1 MVNTTAVVTRQ
12 QRPAAMLHAHHIP
25 ARPLLMG
32 VLNITPDSFSD
43 GGLLYRDGAVQ
54 IAAVLQ
60 RAQEQVDAG
69 ADILD
74 VGGESTRPGAE
85 AVSDE
90 MEIARVVPV
99 IAALAERFAVQISV
113 DTSSPRVMR
122 EAAQAGASII
132 NDVRALTRPGAVAAA
147 VDSGLR
153 VCLMHM
159 RGEPAT
165 MQVDPGYTDVVAEV
179 KAFLSE
185 RVAACLAA
193 GIAREHLMVDPGFGF
208 GKSLQHN
215 LQLFRAL
222 PELVAQG
229 LPVVVGVSRKS
240 MIGNIL
246 QRPVD
251 ERLQGSVSLALL
263 AAQSGVSVLRVHDV
277 GATMDALRILEAVR
291 GND

>member
-1 MVNTTAVVTRQ
+1 
-12 QRPAAMLHAHHIP
+12 
-25 ARPLLMG
+25 MG

-43 GGLLYRDGAVQ
+43 GGELYRDGAVQ
-54 IAAVLQ
+54 IDAVVQ
-60 RAQEQVDAG
+60 RAQELVDAG

-74 VGGESTRPGAE
+74 VGGESTRPGAA

-90 MEIARVVPV
+90 IELTRVIPV
-99 IAALAERFAVQISV
+99 ITALARRFAVQISV
-113 DTSSPRVMR
+113 DTSSPQVMR

-147 VDSGLR
+147 VDSKLR

-165 MQVDPGYTDVVAEV
+165 MQVAPGYADVVAEV

-185 RVAACLAA
+185 RIAACVAA
-193 GIAREHLMVDPGFGF
+193 GIPREHLMIDPGFGF

-246 QRPVD
+246 QRAVD
-251 ERLQGSVSLALL
+251 ARLQGSVSLALL
-263 AAQSGVSVLRVHDV
+263 AAQAGVRVLRVHDV
-277 GATMDALRILEAVR
+277 GATMDALRILEAVQ
-291 GND
+291 GNDP

>member
-1 MVNTTAVVTRQ
+1 
-12 QRPAAMLHAHHIP
+12 MLHAHHIS

-43 GGLLYRDGAVQ
+43 GGVLYRDGAVQ

-60 RAQEQVDAG
+60 CAQEQIDAG

-90 MEIARVVPV
+90 IEVARVIPV
-99 IAALAERFAVQISV
+99 IAALAKRFAVQISV
-113 DTSSPRVMR
+113 DTSSPRVIR

-165 MQVDPGYTDVVAEV
+165 MQADPGYTDVVAEV
-179 KAFLSE
+179 KSFLSE

-291 GND
+291 GNDS

>member
-1 MVNTTAVVTRQ
+1 
-12 QRPAAMLHAHHIP
+12 MLHAHHIP

-43 GGLLYRDGAVQ
+43 GGVLYRDGAVQ

-60 RAQEQVDAG
+60 RAQEQIDAG

-90 MEIARVVPV
+90 IEVARVIPV
-99 IAALAERFAVQISV
+99 IAALAKRFAVQISV
-113 DTSSPRVMR
+113 DTSSPRVIR

-165 MQVDPGYTDVVAEV
+165 MQADPGYTDVVAEV
-179 KAFLSE
+179 KSFLSE

-291 GND
+291 GNDS

>member
-1 MVNTTAVVTRQ
+1 
-12 QRPAAMLHAHHIP
+12 
-25 ARPLLMG
+25 MG

-43 GGLLYRDGAVQ
+43 GGLLYRDGAIQ
-54 IAAVLQ
+54 LDAVMQ
-60 RAQEQVDAG
+60 RAQELVDAG

-90 MEIARVVPV
+90 IELTRVIPV

-113 DTSSPRVMR
+113 DTSSPQVMR

-132 NDVRALTRPGAVAAA
+132 NDVRALTRPGAIAAA
-147 VDSGLR
+147 ADAGAR

-165 MQVDPGYTDVVAEV
+165 MQVEPGYTDVVAEV
-179 KAFLSE
+179 KAFLSA
-185 RVAACLAA
+185 RVAACVAA
-193 GIAREHLMVDPGFGF
+193 GIAREQLMVDPGFGF
-208 GKSLQHN
+208 GKSLEHN

-246 QRPVD
+246 QRAVD

-263 AAQSGVSVLRVHDV
+263 AAQAGVSVLRVHDV

-291 GND
+291 GNWP

>member
-1 MVNTTAVVTRQ
+1 
-12 QRPAAMLHAHHIP
+12 MLHAHHIP

-43 GGLLYRDGAVQ
+43 GGVLYRDGAVQ

-60 RAQEQVDAG
+60 CAQEQIDAG

-90 MEIARVVPV
+90 IEVARVIPV
-99 IAALAERFAVQISV
+99 IAALAKRFAVQISV
-113 DTSSPRVMR
+113 DTSSPRVIR

-165 MQVDPGYTDVVAEV
+165 MQADPGYTDVVAEV
-179 KAFLSE
+179 KSFLSE

-291 GND
+291 GNDS

>member
-1 MVNTTAVVTRQ
+1 
-12 QRPAAMLHAHHIP
+12 MLHAQLMP
-25 ARPLLMG
+25 ARPQLMG

-43 GGLLYRDGAVQ
+43 GGVLYRGGAVQ
-54 IAAVLQ
+54 INAVLL
-60 RAQEQVDAG
+60 RAQELIDAG

-74 VGGESTRPGAE
+74 VGGESTRPGADV
-85 AVSDE
+85 VSDE
-90 MEIARVVPV
+90 QEMARVIPV
-99 IAALAERFAVQISV
+99 ITALAARFAAQISV
-113 DTSSPRVMR
+113 DTSSPQVMR

-147 VDSGLR
+147 VETGLR

-165 MQVDPGYTDVVAEV
+165 MQADPGYTDVVAEV
-179 KAFLSE
+179 KTFLSE
-185 RVAACLAA
+185 RVAACVAA

-222 PELVAQG
+222 PELVAQN

-251 ERLQGSVSLALL
+251 ERLHGSVSLALL
-263 AAQSGVSVLRVHDV
+263 AAQAGVSVLRVHDV
-277 GATMDALRILEAVR
+277 SATMDALRILEAVQ
-291 GND
+291 GNDP

>member
-1 MVNTTAVVTRQ
+1 
-12 QRPAAMLHAHHIP
+12 
-25 ARPLLMG
+25 MG

-43 GGLLYRDGAVQ
+43 GGLLYRDGAIQ
-54 IAAVLQ
+54 LGAVMQ
-60 RAQEQVDAG
+60 RAQELVDAG

-74 VGGESTRPGAE
+74 VGGESTRPGAD

-90 MEIARVVPV
+90 IELTRVIPV

-113 DTSSPRVMR
+113 DTSSPQVMR

-132 NDVRALTRPGAVAAA
+132 NDVRALTRPGAITAAA
-147 VDSGLR
+147 DAGLC

-165 MQVDPGYTDVVAEV
+165 MQVEPGYTDVVAEV
-179 KAFLSE
+179 QAFLSA
-185 RVAACLAA
+185 RVAACVAA
-193 GIAREHLMVDPGFGF
+193 GIARESLMIDPGFGF
-208 GKSLQHN
+208 GKSLEHN

-246 QRPVD
+246 QRAVD

-263 AAQSGVSVLRVHDV
+263 AAQAGVSVLRVHDV

-291 GND
+291 GN

>member
-1 MVNTTAVVTRQ
+1 
-12 QRPAAMLHAHHIP
+12 MLHTHLTP

-43 GGLLYRDGAVQ
+43 GGVLYRDGTIQ
-54 IAAVLQ
+54 IDAVLQ

-90 MEIARVVPV
+90 IELARVIPV
-99 IAALAERFAVQISV
+99 ITALAERFAVQISV
-113 DTSSPRVMR
+113 DTSSPRVIR

-132 NDVRALTRPGAVAAA
+132 NDVRALSRPGAVAAA
-147 VDSGLR
+147 VDAGLR

-165 MQVDPGYTDVVAEV
+165 MQADPGYTDVVAEV

-185 RVAACLAA
+185 RVTACVAA

-240 MIGNIL
+240 MIGDIL
-246 QRPVD
+246 QSSVD
-251 ERLQGSVSLALL
+251 KRLHGSVSLALL
-263 AAQSGVSVLRVHDV
+263 AAQAGVSVLRVHDV
-277 GATMDALRILEAVR
+277 SATMDALRILEAVQ
-291 GND
+291 GNEP

>member
-1 MVNTTAVVTRQ
+1 
-12 QRPAAMLHAHHIP
+12 
-25 ARPLLMG
+25 MG

-43 GGLLYRDGAVQ
+43 GGLLYRDGAIQ
-54 IAAVLQ
+54 LDAVMQ
-60 RAQEQVDAG
+60 RAQELVDAG

-90 MEIARVVPV
+90 IELTRVIPV

-113 DTSSPRVMR
+113 DTSSPLVMR

-132 NDVRALTRPGAVAAA
+132 NDVRALTRPGAITAAA
-147 VDSGLR
+147 DAGLC

-165 MQVDPGYTDVVAEV
+165 MQVEPGYTDVVAEV
-179 KAFLSE
+179 KAFLSA
-185 RVAACLAA
+185 RVAACVAA
-193 GIAREHLMVDPGFGF
+193 GIAREQLMVDPGFGF
-208 GKSLQHN
+208 GKSLEHN

-246 QRPVD
+246 QRAVD

-263 AAQSGVSVLRVHDV
+263 AAQAGVSVLRVHDV

-291 GND
+291 GNWP

>member
-1 MVNTTAVVTRQ
+1 MSH
-12 QRPAAMLHAHHIP
+12 PHATP
-25 ARPLLMG
+25 ARPQVMG

-43 GGLLYRDGAVQ
+43 GGLLYRDGAIQ
-54 IAAVLQ
+54 LDAVMQ
-60 RAQEQVDAG
+60 RAQELVDAG

-90 MEIARVVPV
+90 IELTRVIPV

-113 DTSSPRVMR
+113 DTSSPQVMR

-132 NDVRALTRPGAVAAA
+132 NDVRALTRPGAIAAA
-147 VDSGLR
+147 ADAGAR

-165 MQVDPGYTDVVAEV
+165 MQVEPGYTDVVAEV
-179 KAFLSE
+179 KAFLSA
-185 RVAACLAA
+185 RVAACVAA
-193 GIAREHLMVDPGFGF
+193 GIAREQLMVDPGFGF
-208 GKSLQHN
+208 GKSLEHN

-246 QRPVD
+246 QRAVD

-263 AAQSGVSVLRVHDV
+263 AAQAGVSVLRVHDV

-291 GND
+291 GNWP